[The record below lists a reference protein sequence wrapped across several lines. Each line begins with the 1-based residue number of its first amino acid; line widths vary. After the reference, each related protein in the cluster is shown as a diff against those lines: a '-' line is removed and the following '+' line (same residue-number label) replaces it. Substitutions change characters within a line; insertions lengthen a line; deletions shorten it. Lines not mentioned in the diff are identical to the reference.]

1 MIPLRD
7 TERRT
12 SKPVVVILI
21 IAANI
26 AVFIHEMAIGDGIEQ
41 FILNWGLIPQKYFAY
56 ASMGPDVYFDRFA
69 PVVTSMFIH
78 GGFAHIIFN
87 MLFLYIFGD
96 NVEDHMGKLKFVVF
110 YLLCG
115 TSAAY
120 LQLYLS
126 PGSKLPMV
134 GASGAIAGVLGGY
147 MVLFPRARVLAL
159 VPILLIFQIVELPA
173 YVFIGFWFVLQF
185 VIGTA
190 SLLSSAGDSGGIAY
204 FAHVGGFVAGLV
216 LVKLFVWHNVENGH
230 AAA

>member
-12 SKPVVVILI
+12 SKPVVVLLI
-21 IAANI
+21 MAANVI
-26 AVFIHEMAIGDGIEQ
+26 VFIHELTLGDSIEG
-41 FILNWGLIPQKYFAY
+41 FIFSWGLVPQKYFAY
-56 ASMGPDVYFDRFA
+56 ASMGPGAYFDRFT
-69 PVVTSMFIH
+69 PILTSMFVH
-78 GGFAHIIFN
+78 GGFAHILFN

-96 NVEDHMGKLKFVVF
+96 NVEDHMGKLKFLIF

-147 MVLFPRARVLAL
+147 LVLFPRARVLSL
-159 VPILLIFQIVELPA
+159 VPIFLFVQIVELPA
-173 YVFIGFWFVLQF
+173 YVFIGFWFLLQF
-185 VIGTA
+185 VVGTA
-190 SLLSSAGDSGGIAY
+190 SLLSSASDSGGVAY

-230 AAA
+230 ATA